1 MVVKEAQ
8 KSAPTRKVSLTGV
21 VDSIS
26 GRKTV
31 RIVVNRLTKH
41 PLYGKYVRRRKKMLI
56 HDAREE
62 ARVGDT
68 VEAVL
73 SRPISKNKSWRLVR
87 VIKTSALGAAGA
99 PEATTEK

>member
-1 MVVKEAQ
+1 MVAKEAS
-8 KSAPTRKVSLTGV
+8 KTAPNQGVKMTGV

-68 VEAVL
+68 IEAVL
-73 SRPISKNKSWRLVR
+73 SRPLSKNKSWRLVR
-87 VIKTSALGAAGA
+87 VTKTGTLIATGAS
-99 PEATTEK
+99 EATEEK